1 MLFFFFFSCEE
12 RLFHRSVRGD
22 DYCPASQE
30 TEVRGEAAQLPHT
43 SQPAL
48 RSEVPVEQQNLDVE
62 CIYYCWY
69 GQEYILLGV
78 IWRNLCG
85 FGRFSI
91 ETIQPVIS
99 TAKSLLKLPLKR
111 LIGNWIP
118 NF

>member
-48 RSEVPVEQQNLDVE
+48 RSEVPVEQQNLDAE
-62 CIYYCWY
+62 CI
-69 GQEYILLGV
+69 LLLLVRAGV
-78 IWRNLCG
+78 Y
-85 FGRFSI
+85 
-91 ETIQPVIS
+91 S
-99 TAKSLLKLPLKR
+99 TWGDLEEFM
-111 LIGNWIP
+111 WIR
-118 NF
+118 